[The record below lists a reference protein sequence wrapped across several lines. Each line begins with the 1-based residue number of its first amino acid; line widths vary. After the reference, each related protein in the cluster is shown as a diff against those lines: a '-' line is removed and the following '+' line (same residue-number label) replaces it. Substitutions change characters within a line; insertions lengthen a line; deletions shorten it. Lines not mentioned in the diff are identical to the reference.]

1 MVDDRLALM
10 DQGSFLGLRALGHQP
25 YFHATWTYDRP
36 VDLDAI
42 RRFNKNLTM
51 TLLGRLV
58 ERSPL
63 PFGRHRWVAI
73 GSAPEVEVEREPRGR
88 QDVLAWTNAFG
99 DRGADPEHG
108 PGWRIGV
115 VPLTDGGA
123 AVTLIIPHT
132 LGDGLCVLQAIEDAV
147 EGRTRRPSY
156 PGRHLRRRRRVLW
169 EDLAALVRE
178 LPGVA
183 RGLVAGIRVARAQP
197 APKSAR
203 RSSGAPANRSRAVG
217 GPLRVPLAC
226 LRVPQAEW
234 DAAAVRR
241 GGTSNTLVGAVAAR
255 IGMRLDRVDADG
267 VVTLAVPV
275 SVRVEGD
282 TRANALEAATIRI
295 DPSDLA
301 KDLTGLRAATKA
313 ALLASAEQSADV
325 TAALSLVPLMPPS
338 LVRRTEAV
346 AMGAASSPVG
356 CSNYGDMPDAVARI
370 DGGDPD
376 NVWVRLNELGQ
387 TADDL
392 DRIGGVL
399 YVLSWRTLGAVYLSV
414 IARPVGG
421 GLEQDELHE
430 IVADTLG
437 EFDLI
442 GTSITR

>member
-1 MVDDRLALM
+1 
-10 DQGSFLGLRALGHQP
+10 
-25 YFHATWTYDRP
+25 
-36 VDLDAI
+36 
-42 RRFNKNLTM
+42 
-51 TLLGRLV
+51 
-58 ERSPL
+58 
-63 PFGRHRWVAI
+63 
-73 GSAPEVEVEREPRGR
+73 
-88 QDVLAWTNAFG
+88 
-99 DRGADPEHG
+99 
-108 PGWRIGV
+108 
-115 VPLTDGGA
+115 
-123 AVTLIIPHT
+123 
-132 LGDGLCVLQAIEDAV
+132 
-147 EGRTRRPSY
+147 
-156 PGRHLRRRRRVLW
+156 
-169 EDLAALVRE
+169 
-178 LPGVA
+178 
-183 RGLVAGIRVARAQP
+183 
-197 APKSAR
+197 
-203 RSSGAPANRSRAVG
+203 
-217 GPLRVPLAC
+217 
-226 LRVPQAEW
+226 
-234 DAAAVRR
+234 
-241 GGTSNTLVGAVAAR
+241 
-255 IGMRLDRVDADG
+255 
-267 VVTLAVPV
+267 VPV
-275 SVRVEGD
+275 SVRDEGD